1 MGPHNN
7 LPHLNLEGFGF
18 LEFPSKN
25 VFNLDPVGPQTA
37 WNSII
42 LLPLWK
48 RVSENLFSEGFLAM
62 FV

>member
-25 VFNLDPVGPQTA
+25 VFNLDSVGPQTA
-37 WNSII
+37 C
-42 LLPLWK
+42 P
-48 RVSENLFSEGFLAM
+48 
-62 FV
+62 